1 MAGNSTVILGPQAY
15 YETPGHV
22 IAAATAIPAIDI
34 LAVILRVWAR
44 RRQKQ
49 AFKADD
55 WLMVPATVV
64 TVAIGVNVVYG
75 VSQHALAYRLEIPA
89 DFDGDPLSLVTDQL
103 VTTSKV
109 GFAFALMLPVA
120 LGFIKSS
127 VILFYMRFFSAIT
140 TSTTHKLLVGLN
152 IFVIAWTVAFF
163 FASLFQCRLDIW
175 ATWGSADQL
184 EAHCPGTMYLDVAL
198 CATDL
203 ATDVVIVCIPIW
215 PIWRLNL
222 STAKRLTVSVVFLL
236 GAVTIVASSIRL
248 MMEVKIA
255 TVGFDPNDDEIR
267 KKQRLTCFYAVA
279 FTTYLYWG
287 MVECGIG
294 LFAACLP
301 IIQVHVRKLSIF
313 KRVYSLVS
321 KTSKPEDT
329 PGSERIR
336 NSMRPEQEGE
346 AFTAKA
352 ETGVS
357 YYSSTPVSDAKSNAE
372 LGRSL
377 TVEIDT
383 MEHPRV

>member
-1 MAGNSTVILGPQAY
+1 MASQGNNTGDNSTVILSPQAY
-15 YETPGHV
+15 YETPSHV

-55 WLMVPATVV
+55 WLMIPATAV
-64 TVAIGVNVVYG
+64 TVAIGVDVVYG
-75 VSQHALAYRLEIPA
+75 VSQHALAYRFEIPA
-89 DFDGDPLSLVTDQL
+89 NFDGDPLTVVTDQL

-120 LGFIKSS
+120 LGLIKSS

-140 TSTTHKLLVGLN
+140 TGTTHKLLVGLN
-152 IFVIAWTVAFF
+152 IFVIAWTIAFF

-175 ATWGSADQL
+175 AIWGSADQL

-222 STAKRLTVSVVFLL
+222 STAKKLTVSVVFLL

-255 TVGFDPNDDEIR
+255 TVGFDPNDDEI
-267 KKQRLTCFYAVA
+267 LA

-301 IIQVHVRKLSIF
+301 IIQVHVRKLRLF
-313 KRVYSLVS
+313 KRVFSLNS
-321 KTSKPEDT
+321 KTPKPEET
-329 PGSERIR
+329 PGSEQIS
-336 NSMRPEQEGE
+336 NNMCSGQEGGVS
-346 AFTAKA
+346 FTAKPDN
-352 ETGVS
+352 GLS
-357 YYSSTPVSDAKSNAE
+357 YYNSIPVSEINSNRPE
-372 LGRSL
+372 LAQSL
-377 TVEIDT
+377 TAEIAT